1 MEHQIVQYHAVFE
14 TKPNNIYTLII
25 MKYFAQTKQ
34 NFSFQIDSWIKAIS
48 LQKAK
53 ASSISH

>member
-1 MEHQIVQYHAVFE
+1 MEHKIVQYHAVFE

-34 NFSFQIDSWIKAIS
+34 NFGFQIDS
-48 LQKAK
+48 
-53 ASSISH
+53 